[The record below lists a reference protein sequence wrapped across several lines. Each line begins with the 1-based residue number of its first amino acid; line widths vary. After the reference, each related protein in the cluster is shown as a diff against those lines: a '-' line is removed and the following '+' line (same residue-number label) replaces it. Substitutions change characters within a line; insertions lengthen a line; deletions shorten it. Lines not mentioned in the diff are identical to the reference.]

1 MTSKV
6 EICNIGLSTYLG
18 LGPINSLT
26 EGTPEAI
33 QCNLHYDRLLKALL
47 MKHWWTFAEGQQVL
61 AVTTNDR
68 DEWAFKYARPADAM
82 TIRWVN
88 EARTAKDQI
97 ALNQWPD
104 TPRKVVLNAIY
115 SDTASASCSYT
126 QMVADPAVYPQTF
139 ADALSAHIA
148 AASAMALTQNGR
160 LAREAMQASVF
171 LTDVA
176 MAHDAN
182 EEPPEDYAQT
192 PGWLTARG
200 VQ

>member
-6 EICNIGLSTYLG
+6 DICNVGLSTYLG
-18 LGPINSLT
+18 EGPINSLT
-26 EGTPEAI
+26 ENTPAAV
-33 QCNLHYDRLLKALL
+33 QCNLHYDRLLKSLL

-61 AVTTNDR
+61 AEMTNDR
-68 DEWAFKYARPADAM
+68 TEWNYKYARPADAI

-88 EARTAKDQI
+88 EATAAKDLI
-97 ALNQWPD
+97 ALNQSPD

-126 QMVADPAVYPQTF
+126 KVVDDPAFYPQTF

-148 AASAMALTQNGR
+148 AATAMAITQNGR
-160 LAREAMQASVF
+160 LAREAMQSAMY

-176 MAHDAN
+176 MAHDGR
-182 EEPPEDYAQT
+182 EEPNEDYAQMAT
-192 PGWLTARG
+192 WLTARG
-200 VQ
+200 VT